1 MLLSKITLFA
11 NDSTVSFAHKSIS
24 DLSNGFTQQLFN
36 LVLQQTK
43 QKQDNK
49 DRDSIYKYYRIVSS
63 LILYHKY
70 LDTQSKVKF

>member
-1 MLLSKITLFA
+1 MILQSQMDLLTAPL
-11 NDSTVSFAHKSIS
+11 HKSIT